1 MNVRI
6 RYNNLIRQLLP
17 AYKRQANRLTLLR
30 ALIFPLKML
39 FVSFDQWRK
48 ETRMLV
54 NVNSQTG
61 VLQGYLREKYEN
73 DAITVRTFRSGGLAV
88 GLAEEGVAS
97 AVGIGLESDPAQIPL
112 EGELRNQFGEVDF
125 IVYVPDGVDI
135 ERVRA
140 DVERYKLAMITF
152 KIQVI

>member
-6 RYNNLIRQLLP
+6 RYDSLVRQLLP
-17 AYKRQANRLTLLR
+17 AHKRQTNRLTLLQ

-39 FVSFDQWRK
+39 WVSFDQWRK

-61 VLQGYLREKYEN
+61 VLQGYLRGKYGH

-88 GLAEEGVAS
+88 GLTEEGVAS
-97 AVGIGLESDPAQIPL
+97 AVGIGMESDPVQIPL
-112 EGELRNQFGEVDF
+112 EGELRNQFGEADF

-140 DVERYKLAMITF
+140 DVERYKLATTTF

>member
-1 MNVRI
+1 MKTMPSPSGLSEAV
-6 RYNNLIRQLLP
+6 
-17 AYKRQANRLTLLR
+17 
-30 ALIFPLKML
+30 
-39 FVSFDQWRK
+39 VWR
-48 ETRMLV
+48 
-54 NVNSQTG
+54 S
-61 VLQGYLREKYEN
+61 
-73 DAITVRTFRSGGLAV
+73 
-88 GLAEEGVAS
+88 AEEGVAS